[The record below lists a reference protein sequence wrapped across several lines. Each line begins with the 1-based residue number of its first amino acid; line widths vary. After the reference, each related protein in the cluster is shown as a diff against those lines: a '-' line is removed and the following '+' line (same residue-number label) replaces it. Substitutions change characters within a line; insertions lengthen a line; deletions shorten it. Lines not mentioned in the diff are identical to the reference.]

1 MLGKTNIGEEEAL
14 GLNERVSLDE
24 EGEGTL
30 HEGEGT
36 LHKGEGTLDGWKGT
50 LGEWEGTLGSFA
62 KFFLCLLPAM
72 C

>member
-1 MLGKTNIGEEEAL
+1 MGEEEAS

-24 EGEGTL
+24 EGERTFEEEGAL
-30 HEGEGT
+30 HEGEGI
-36 LHKGEGTLDGWKGT
+36 LDGWKGT
-50 LGEWEGTLGSFA
+50 SDEWEGTLGSFA

>member
-1 MLGKTNIGEEEAL
+1 MLGKTDIGEEEAL

-24 EGEGTL
+24 EGEGTF
-30 HEGEGT
+30 EEDGT
-36 LHKGEGTLDGWKGT
+36 LHEGEGTLDGWKGT